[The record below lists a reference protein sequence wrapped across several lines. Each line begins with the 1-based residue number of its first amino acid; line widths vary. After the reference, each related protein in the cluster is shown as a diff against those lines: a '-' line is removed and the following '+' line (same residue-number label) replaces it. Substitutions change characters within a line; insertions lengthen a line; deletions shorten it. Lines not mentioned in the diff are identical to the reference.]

1 MLSTPTPDPRSENS
15 SLHSSSLET
24 GWQRQGKLW
33 SNLKELCEVLRILP
47 TVVQT
52 DEELLFQHVQ
62 FKTGQRVHTI
72 GQPFDTLYIVHSG
85 FLKTVLI
92 DEFGNEQVL
101 SFPMKGDLFGVDGI
115 HTKRYASEAVALS
128 NCDLILLPF
137 KKLTALGRAHVEFEH
152 AMYSVMSRELVREQS
167 MVSMLGALSA
177 EARVARFLVNLA
189 ERYADMGYSSKL
201 FNLRMT
207 RHEIGSYLGLTLETV
222 SRTLSAFNEIG
233 LITVD
238 QRSIGIKD
246 PDALR
251 TLRRLPPS
259 STRAKQ
265 LASKKAR
272 QAAAGQVNGKDA
284 PDGEWGKVA
293 NAYFRIDRKC
303 FKKGP
308 LSRAFFIS
316 RGAVTIWTCPLFD
329 GRLHPRSFCASS
341 EPPSL
346 SHFLLC
352 ARWCVQGCWPYQPF
366 VLWWN
371 APCSCFLQ
379 QGQ

>member
-1 MLSTPTPDPRSENS
+1 MLSTQVPETRSNVVPATTIPLAS
-15 SLHSSSLET
+15 ALEA

-33 SNLKELCEVLRILP
+33 SNLKELCDVLRIP
-47 TVVQT
+47 AVASIA

-62 FKTGQRVHTI
+62 FKTGQRIHTI

-115 HTKRYASEAVALS
+115 HTRRYASEAVALS

-137 KKLTALGRAHVEFEH
+137 KKFTALGRTHVELEN
-152 AMYSVMSRELVREQS
+152 AMYSVMSRELVREQG

-177 EARVARFLVNLA
+177 EARVARFLVSLSDRFA
-189 ERYADMGYSSKL
+189 EMGYSSKL

-246 PDALR
+246 PDALK

-259 STRAKQ
+259 SSRAKQ
-265 LASKKAR
+265 IASKKSKQLAR
-272 QAAAGQVNGKDA
+272 KNAEAAATSDQLA
-284 PDGEWGKVA
+284 A
-293 NAYFRIDRKC
+293 A
-303 FKKGP
+303 
-308 LSRAFFIS
+308 
-316 RGAVTIWTCPLFD
+316 
-329 GRLHPRSFCASS
+329 
-341 EPPSL
+341 
-346 SHFLLC
+346 
-352 ARWCVQGCWPYQPF
+352 
-366 VLWWN
+366 
-371 APCSCFLQ
+371 
-379 QGQ
+379 

>member
-1 MLSTPTPDPRSENS
+1 MYTTQMSDGRSELS
-15 SLHSSSLET
+15 SVVHSSSPEA

-33 SNLKELCEVLRILP
+33 SNLKELCEVLRIP
-47 TVVQT
+47 FTAANME
-52 DEELLFQHVQ
+52 EELLFQHVQ
-62 FKTGQRVHTI
+62 FKTGQRIHTI

-152 AMYSVMSRELVREQS
+152 AMYSVMSRELVREQA

-177 EARVARFLVNLA
+177 EARVARFLVSLS
-189 ERYADMGYSSKL
+189 ERYAEMGYSSKL

-246 PDALR
+246 PEALK

-259 STRAKQ
+259 SSRAKQ
-265 LASKKAR
+265 LASKKSR
-272 QAAAGQVNGKDA
+272 QLAQTK
-284 PDGEWGKVA
+284 
-293 NAYFRIDRKC
+293 
-303 FKKGP
+303 
-308 LSRAFFIS
+308 
-316 RGAVTIWTCPLFD
+316 
-329 GRLHPRSFCASS
+329 
-341 EPPSL
+341 EPPAADWGTL
-346 SHFLLC
+346 
-352 ARWCVQGCWPYQPF
+352 AT
-366 VLWWN
+366 
-371 APCSCFLQ
+371 A
-379 QGQ
+379 

>member
-1 MLSTPTPDPRSENS
+1 MNMLSTQMSEIRTEAS
-15 SLHSSSLET
+15 PSALHSSSHEA

-33 SNLKELCEVLRILP
+33 SNLKELCDLLRIP
-47 TVVQT
+47 AATAVA
-52 DEELLFQHVQ
+52 DEEFLFLHVQ
-62 FKTGQRVHTI
+62 FKTGQRIHTI

-115 HTKRYASEAVALS
+115 HTRRYASEAVALS

-137 KKLTALGRAHVEFEH
+137 KKFTALGRAHVELEH

-177 EARVARFLVNLA
+177 EARVARFLVSLSERFA
-189 ERYADMGYSSKL
+189 EMGYSSKL

-246 PDALR
+246 VEALK

-259 STRAKQ
+259 SSRAKQ
-265 LASKKAR
+265 VAAKKAK
-272 QAAAGQVNGKDA
+272 QAAAAAAPEGDA
-284 PDGEWGKVA
+284 GNWDQLA
-293 NAYFRIDRKC
+293 AI
-303 FKKGP
+303 
-308 LSRAFFIS
+308 
-316 RGAVTIWTCPLFD
+316 
-329 GRLHPRSFCASS
+329 
-341 EPPSL
+341 
-346 SHFLLC
+346 
-352 ARWCVQGCWPYQPF
+352 
-366 VLWWN
+366 
-371 APCSCFLQ
+371 
-379 QGQ
+379 

>member
-1 MLSTPTPDPRSENS
+1 MLSTQTPENRADGTTAV
-15 SLHSSSLET
+15 LHSTSLEA

-33 SNLKELCEVLRILP
+33 SNLKELCDVLRIP
-47 TVVQT
+47 SAAIHT

-62 FKTGQRVHTI
+62 FKTGQRIHTI

-137 KKLTALGRAHVEFEH
+137 KKLTQLGRAHAEFEH
-152 AMYSVMSRELVREQS
+152 AMYSVMSRELVREQA

-177 EARVARFLVNLA
+177 EARVARFLVNLS

-246 PDALR
+246 LEALR

-259 STRAKQ
+259 STRARQ

-272 QAAAGQVNGKDA
+272 AAAAAASQEK
-284 PDGEWGKVA
+284 PDEDWGKLA
-293 NAYFRIDRKC
+293 NA
-303 FKKGP
+303 
-308 LSRAFFIS
+308 
-316 RGAVTIWTCPLFD
+316 
-329 GRLHPRSFCASS
+329 
-341 EPPSL
+341 
-346 SHFLLC
+346 
-352 ARWCVQGCWPYQPF
+352 
-366 VLWWN
+366 
-371 APCSCFLQ
+371 
-379 QGQ
+379 

>member
-1 MLSTPTPDPRSENS
+1 MTDPRPETPVPAM
-15 SLHSSSLET
+15 HSSSVEA

-33 SNLKELCEVLRILP
+33 SNLKELCDVLRIP
-47 TVVQT
+47 SAAVHT

-62 FKTGQRVHTI
+62 FKTGQRIHTI

-137 KKLTALGRAHVEFEH
+137 KKLTALGRAHPEFEH
-152 AMYSVMSRELVREQS
+152 AMYSVMSRELVREQA

-177 EARVARFLVNLA
+177 EARVARFLVNLS

-233 LITVD
+233 LISVD

-246 PDALR
+246 LDALK

-259 STRAKQ
+259 SARTKQ
-265 LASKKAR
+265 AASKKSK
-272 QAAAGQVNGKDA
+272 AAAKE
-284 PDGEWGKVA
+284 PDQPDDEWG
-293 NAYFRIDRKC
+293 
-303 FKKGP
+303 
-308 LSRAFFIS
+308 
-316 RGAVTIWTCPLFD
+316 
-329 GRLHPRSFCASS
+329 
-341 EPPSL
+341 SL
-346 SHFLLC
+346 
-352 ARWCVQGCWPYQPF
+352 AT
-366 VLWWN
+366 
-371 APCSCFLQ
+371 A
-379 QGQ
+379 

>member
-1 MLSTPTPDPRSENS
+1 MLSTPLSEMRSES
-15 SLHSSSLET
+15 MVSAMHPADA

-33 SNLKELCEVLRILP
+33 SSLKELCELLRIP
-47 TVVQT
+47 VVT
-52 DEELLFQHVQ
+52 TAGDEESLFQHVQ
-62 FKTGQRVHTI
+62 FKTGQRIHTI

-115 HTKRYASEAVALS
+115 HTRRYASEAVALS

-137 KKLTALGRAHVEFEH
+137 KKFTALGRTHPELEH

-177 EARVARFLVNLA
+177 EARVARFLVSLA
-189 ERYADMGYSSKL
+189 DRFGEMGYSNKL

-233 LITVD
+233 MITVD

-246 PDALR
+246 ADALR

-259 STRAKQ
+259 SSRTKQAASKRAKQ
-265 LASKKAR
+265 SAS
-272 QAAAGQVNGKDA
+272 
-284 PDGEWGKVA
+284 
-293 NAYFRIDRKC
+293 
-303 FKKGP
+303 
-308 LSRAFFIS
+308 LSQ
-316 RGAVTIWTCPLFD
+316 
-329 GRLHPRSFCASS
+329 ASS
-341 EPPSL
+341 ST
-346 SHFLLC
+346 S
-352 ARWCVQGCWPYQPF
+352 QP
-366 VLWWN
+366 
-371 APCSCFLQ
+371 AA
-379 QGQ
+379 

>member
-1 MLSTPTPDPRSENS
+1 MLSMPSSDARSEAS
-15 SLHSSSLET
+15 STVLPASPNET

-33 SNLKELCEVLRILP
+33 SNLKELCELLRIP
-47 TVVQT
+47 TT
-52 DEELLFQHVQ
+52 TLLSDEELLFQHVQ
-62 FKTGQRVHTI
+62 FKTGQRIHTI
-72 GQPFDTLYIVHSG
+72 GQPFDTLYVVHSG

-115 HTKRYASEAVALS
+115 HTKRHASEAVALS

-137 KKLTALGRAHVEFEH
+137 KKLTALGRTHAEFEH

-177 EARVARFLVNLA
+177 EARVARFLVSLS
-189 ERYADMGYSSKL
+189 ERYAEMGYSSKL

-233 LITVD
+233 LISVD

-246 PDALR
+246 IEALK

-259 STRAKQ
+259 SSRAKQ
-265 LASKKAR
+265 LAAR
-272 QAAAGQVNGKDA
+272 KQKAAA
-284 PDGEWGKVA
+284 A
-293 NAYFRIDRKC
+293 NPSHI
-303 FKKGP
+303 
-308 LSRAFFIS
+308 
-316 RGAVTIWTCPLFD
+316 
-329 GRLHPRSFCASS
+329 AS
-341 EPPSL
+341 
-346 SHFLLC
+346 
-352 ARWCVQGCWPYQPF
+352 A
-366 VLWWN
+366 
-371 APCSCFLQ
+371 
-379 QGQ
+379 

>member
-1 MLSTPTPDPRSENS
+1 MASTQTSEIRTESSNS
-15 SLHSSSLET
+15 SVHSSSAEA

-33 SNLKELCEVLRILP
+33 SNLKELCDLLRIP
-47 TVVQT
+47 AAPSIN
-52 DEELLFQHVQ
+52 DEEFLFQHVQ
-62 FKTGQRVHTI
+62 FKTGQRIHTI
-72 GQPFDTLYIVHSG
+72 GQAFDTLYIVHSG

-115 HTKRYASEAVALS
+115 HTRRYSSEAVALS

-137 KKLTALGRAHVEFEH
+137 KKFTALGRAHIELEH
-152 AMYSVMSRELVREQS
+152 AMYSVMSRELVREQG

-177 EARVARFLVNLA
+177 EARVARFLVSLSERFA
-189 ERYADMGYSSKL
+189 EMGYSSKL

-246 PDALR
+246 IDALR

-259 STRAKQ
+259 SSRAKQ
-265 LASKKAR
+265 ASKKSR
-272 QAAAGQVNGKDA
+272 EAAAAAAAALAKTDD
-284 PDGEWGKVA
+284 P
-293 NAYFRIDRKC
+293 
-303 FKKGP
+303 
-308 LSRAFFIS
+308 
-316 RGAVTIWTCPLFD
+316 T
-329 GRLHPRSFCASS
+329 
-341 EPPSL
+341 SL
-346 SHFLLC
+346 SQM
-352 ARWCVQGCWPYQPF
+352 VE
-366 VLWWN
+366 V
-371 APCSCFLQ
+371 
-379 QGQ
+379 

>member
-1 MLSTPTPDPRSENS
+1 MNMLSTQMSETRNEAAPS
-15 SLHSSSLET
+15 ALHSSSHEA

-33 SNLKELCEVLRILP
+33 SNLKELCDLLRIPAAP
-47 TVVQT
+47 TVA
-52 DEELLFQHVQ
+52 DEEFLFQHVQ
-62 FKTGQRVHTI
+62 FKTGQRIHTI

-115 HTKRYASEAVALS
+115 HTRRYASEAVALS

-137 KKLTALGRAHVEFEH
+137 KKFTALGRAHVELEH

-177 EARVARFLVNLA
+177 EARVARFLVSLS
-189 ERYADMGYSSKL
+189 ERFADMGYSSKL

-246 PDALR
+246 IDALK

-259 STRAKQ
+259 SSRAKQ
-265 LASKKAR
+265 VAAKKAK
-272 QAAAGQVNGKDA
+272 AAAAAAATGTVADA
-284 PDGEWGKVA
+284 GDVGELA
-293 NAYFRIDRKC
+293 AI
-303 FKKGP
+303 
-308 LSRAFFIS
+308 
-316 RGAVTIWTCPLFD
+316 
-329 GRLHPRSFCASS
+329 
-341 EPPSL
+341 
-346 SHFLLC
+346 
-352 ARWCVQGCWPYQPF
+352 
-366 VLWWN
+366 
-371 APCSCFLQ
+371 
-379 QGQ
+379 

>member
-1 MLSTPTPDPRSENS
+1 MLSTQVSEVRSDS
-15 SLHSSSLET
+15 TLHSSEA

-33 SNLKELCEVLRILP
+33 SNLKELCDLLRIP
-47 TVVQT
+47 ATSCAG
-52 DEELLFQHVQ
+52 DEEFLFQHVQ

-101 SFPMKGDLFGVDGI
+101 NFPMKGDLFGVDGI

-137 KKLTALGRAHVEFEH
+137 KKFAALGKTHVELEH
-152 AMYSVMSRELVREQS
+152 AMYSVMSRELVREQA

-177 EARVARFLVNLA
+177 EARVARFLVSLSERFA
-189 ERYADMGYSSKL
+189 EMGYSSKL

-238 QRSIGIKD
+238 QRAIGIKD
-246 PDALR
+246 VDALK

-259 STRAKQ
+259 SSRAKQAAKKAKQ
-265 LASKKAR
+265 LA
-272 QAAAGQVNGKDA
+272 QPGEPVVNPVVG
-284 PDGEWGKVA
+284 
-293 NAYFRIDRKC
+293 
-303 FKKGP
+303 
-308 LSRAFFIS
+308 
-316 RGAVTIWTCPLFD
+316 
-329 GRLHPRSFCASS
+329 S
-341 EPPSL
+341 EPL
-346 SHFLLC
+346 VV
-352 ARWCVQGCWPYQPF
+352 A
-366 VLWWN
+366 
-371 APCSCFLQ
+371 
-379 QGQ
+379 

>member
-1 MLSTPTPDPRSENS
+1 MLPAQMSEIRSDS
-15 SLHSSSLET
+15 SPSALHSSSLEA

-33 SNLKELCEVLRILP
+33 SNLKELCDLLRIP
-47 TVVQT
+47 SASSVAS
-52 DEELLFQHVQ
+52 EEFLFQHVQ
-62 FKTGQRVHTI
+62 FKTGQRIHTI

-115 HTKRYASEAVALS
+115 HTRRYASEAVALS

-137 KKLTALGRAHVEFEH
+137 KKFTALGRAHIELEH

-177 EARVARFLVNLA
+177 EARVARFLVSLSERFA
-189 ERYADMGYSSKL
+189 EMGYSSKL

-246 PDALR
+246 VDALK

-259 STRAKQ
+259 SSRAKQVASKKAKQ
-265 LASKKAR
+265 LASE
-272 QAAAGQVNGKDA
+272 AASASA
-284 PDGEWGKVA
+284 SA
-293 NAYFRIDRKC
+293 
-303 FKKGP
+303 
-308 LSRAFFIS
+308 S
-316 RGAVTIWTCPLFD
+316 
-329 GRLHPRSFCASS
+329 ASS
-341 EPPSL
+341 
-346 SHFLLC
+346 
-352 ARWCVQGCWPYQPF
+352 
-366 VLWWN
+366 
-371 APCSCFLQ
+371 APTKWEQLATA
-379 QGQ
+379 

>member
-1 MLSTPTPDPRSENS
+1 MLSTPLPEARSDAPPAAPRPLSADAN
-15 SLHSSSLET
+15 
-24 GWQRQGKLW
+24 WQRQGKLW
-33 SNLKELCEVLRILP
+33 SNLKELCDVLRIP
-47 TVVQT
+47 SSAIRA
-52 DEELLFQHVQ
+52 DEDLLFQHVQ

-137 KKLTALGRAHVEFEH
+137 KKLTQLGRTYAEFEH

-177 EARVARFLVNLA
+177 EARVARFLVNLS
-189 ERYADMGYSSKL
+189 ERYAEMGYSSKL

-246 PDALR
+246 LEALR

-259 STRAKQ
+259 STRARQ
-265 LASKKAR
+265 LAAKKAR
-272 QAAAGQVNGKDA
+272 ESAEAADQQKPDA
-284 PDGEWGKVA
+284 EWG
-293 NAYFRIDRKC
+293 
-303 FKKGP
+303 
-308 LSRAFFIS
+308 
-316 RGAVTIWTCPLFD
+316 
-329 GRLHPRSFCASS
+329 ASTT
-341 EPPSL
+341 
-346 SHFLLC
+346 
-352 ARWCVQGCWPYQPF
+352 A
-366 VLWWN
+366 
-371 APCSCFLQ
+371 
-379 QGQ
+379 

>member
-1 MLSTPTPDPRSENS
+1 MLSTQMTDPRPETPVPAM
-15 SLHSSSLET
+15 HSSSVEA

-33 SNLKELCEVLRILP
+33 SNLKELCDVLRIP
-47 TVVQT
+47 SAAVHT

-62 FKTGQRVHTI
+62 FKTGQRIHTI

-137 KKLTALGRAHVEFEH
+137 KKLTALGRAHPEFEH
-152 AMYSVMSRELVREQS
+152 AMYSVMSRELVREQA

-177 EARVARFLVNLA
+177 EARVARFLVNLS

-233 LITVD
+233 LISVD

-246 PDALR
+246 LDALK

-259 STRAKQ
+259 SARTKQ
-265 LASKKAR
+265 AASKKSK
-272 QAAAGQVNGKDA
+272 AAAKE
-284 PDGEWGKVA
+284 PDQPDDEWG
-293 NAYFRIDRKC
+293 
-303 FKKGP
+303 
-308 LSRAFFIS
+308 
-316 RGAVTIWTCPLFD
+316 
-329 GRLHPRSFCASS
+329 
-341 EPPSL
+341 SL
-346 SHFLLC
+346 
-352 ARWCVQGCWPYQPF
+352 AT
-366 VLWWN
+366 
-371 APCSCFLQ
+371 A
-379 QGQ
+379 